1 MKTRSSSFFV
11 IFLKICVT
19 LSLLCVSCVYANG
32 EATNIFTLDESIRT
46 ALVNNSSIKAKEEK
60 IEERLYAK
68 DQAKADFLPKFSTTY
83 GYTMLDDV
91 KKTEPQDYGLF
102 TIPGRELNSQD
113 NYQWKGTISQ
123 TLFAGFARVST
134 YELAKLGI
142 DLSTIEL
149 ELERLN
155 LALKV
160 KESYFNILKAE
171 KVVDVAEKA
180 VELLESQVDVSQN
193 FYKVGMI
200 PVNDLLKAEVEL
212 AHARYNLIA
221 AQNSVKLANAS
232 FNILLSLPIDKP
244 VKVKD
249 ILVFSPETPEF
260 EQYLARALKN
270 RPEIKALD
278 INISQAEQRIRLA
291 KSAYYPAI
299 ALTYDYI
306 KAGDDPS
313 VSGSDFHDANS
324 WQIMVGLS
332 WTFWEWG
339 KTRSSAR
346 EGESL
351 KRQLIYTRRTLE
363 DGIRIELKKAI
374 LDLEQAE
381 KNIPTAQKAVEQAEE
396 NLRVSQERYKAQVT
410 TSTEVLD
417 AQTLLSQARTNYYS
431 ALYSHNL
438 AKAALLRAVG
448 EY

>member
-1 MKTRSSSFFV
+1 MKTRSLSFFV
-11 IFLKICVT
+11 IFLKICFT
-19 LSLLCVSCVYANG
+19 LALLSVPDGYANG
-32 EATNIFTLDESIRT
+32 ETIQTFTLDESIRT
-46 ALVNNSSIKAKEEK
+46 ALANNSSIKAKEEK
-60 IEERLYAK
+60 IKETLYAK
-68 DQAKADFLPKFSTTY
+68 NQAKADFLPKFSTTY
-83 GYTMLDDV
+83 GYTRLSEV
-91 KKTEPQDYGLF
+91 NKIEPQDYGF
-102 TIPGRELNSQD
+102 FSIPARDLNSRD

-123 TLFAGFARVST
+123 TLFAGFALVSA

-142 DLSTIEL
+142 DLSTIDL
-149 ELERLN
+149 ALERLN

-160 KESYFNILKAE
+160 KEAYFNILKAE
-171 KVVDVAEKA
+171 KVVDVAKKA
-180 VELLESQVDVSQN
+180 VALLESQEDVSQN

-200 PVNDLLKAEVEL
+200 PINDLLKTEVEL
-212 AHARYNLIA
+212 ANARYNLIT
-221 AQNSVKLANAS
+221 AQNAVKLAHAS
-232 FNILLSLPIDKP
+232 FNILLSLPIDNP
-244 VKVKD
+244 VEVED
-249 ILVFSPETPEF
+249 ILVFSPETPKF
-260 EQYLARALKN
+260 ELYLERALKN

-291 KSAYYPAI
+291 KSAYYPAV

-313 VSGSDFHDANS
+313 VSGSEFHDANS
-324 WQIMVGLS
+324 WQVMVGLS

-339 KTRSSAR
+339 KTRSAAR

-351 KRQLIYTRRTLE
+351 KRQLTHTRKTLE

-381 KNIPTAQKAVEQAEE
+381 KNIPTAEKAVEQAEE

-438 AKAALLRAVG
+438 AKAALLRSVG